1 MSFTDLFL
9 MTETKDEKMQ
19 KLSAELTE
27 QMEKLRDELMEIEK
41 QFNIKKEQ
49 FFRAQGALEALQI
62 MAQENS

>member
-1 MSFTDLFL
+1 

-27 QMEKLRDELMEIEK
+27 QLEKLRDELMEIEK

-62 MAQENS
+62 MTQENS